1 MINQRDAV
9 PGLVELTFYWARQTV
24 SKWTNE
30 TISDRDQYN
39 KERMGL
45 CGRESWVGWGGLF
58 RCGK

>member
-1 MINQRDAV
+1 MINWIDTV

-30 TISDRDQYN
+30 TISDCDRYN

-45 CGRESWVGWGGLF
+45 CGRESWVGWEGLF